1 MVGPSVRQFML
12 RLGFNSVV
20 EHLVRMALGSVPS
33 SRGEG
38 GRKDIPMLL
47 FVGVC
52 IHVYVVVCMWNPDIN
67 PWCCSQ
73 KTSTLLSEVVFYWPG
88 AHLLD

>member
-1 MVGPSVRQFML
+1 ML

-38 GRKDIPMLL
+38 GERT
-47 FVGVC
+47 FHASVC
-52 IHVYVVVCMWNPDIN
+52 RTVYHVSVCSCVYVVVCMWSPDIS
-67 PWCCSQ
+67 PWYCSR
-73 KTSTLLSEVVFYWPG
+73 KPSTLLSEVVFYWPG